1 MAAPFSTILLD
12 TATWD
17 LTLDAQGNIARA
29 DGAAAVAQDMS
40 SQCRQFQG
48 DYIYDASAGVPF
60 NTILGK
66 SPSLGVMKSDFVTA
80 AAQVPGTSNVKCFI
94 TSVADR
100 LVTGQVQAVM
110 TVAGTTTTVAA
121 PLSGAFTP

>member
-1 MAAPFSTILLD
+1 
-12 TATWD
+12 
-17 LTLDAQGNIARA
+17 
-29 DGAAAVAQDMS
+29 MS

-48 DYIYDASAGVPF
+48 DYIYNAADGVPYS
-60 NTILGK
+60 TILGK